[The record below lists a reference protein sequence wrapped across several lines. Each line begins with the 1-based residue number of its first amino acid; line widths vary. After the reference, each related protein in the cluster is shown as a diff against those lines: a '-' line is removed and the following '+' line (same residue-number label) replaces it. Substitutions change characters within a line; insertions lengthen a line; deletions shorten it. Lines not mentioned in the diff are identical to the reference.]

1 MNITDS
7 YNASQANVMLGQIYS
22 RQISVTPTESTKE
35 VDKIKKA
42 FESADLR
49 VQQKS
54 ESTKEQISSMGKL
67 KSSLADTQAASRDVQ
82 KLKPNASAADMAA
95 DMAAAAEKM
104 VKAYNSTQK
113 AAVNSEAQSG
123 SSAEASNARRVGND
137 LKRSASNGGLTSELQ
152 KAGVSQNQ
160 DGTLKID
167 AEKFK
172 AAAASDPA
180 ALRKALE
187 KVGQKIEASSTKA
200 LSDKSDLNTALKA
213 LKDREVGLEARRVE
227 QQTLASTF
235 NQKNL
240 AMAAAYRSNATS

>member
-95 DMAAAAEKM
+95 AAEKM

-123 SSAEASNARRVGND
+123 NSAEASNARRVGND

>member
-82 KLKPNASAADMAA
+82 KLKPNASTA